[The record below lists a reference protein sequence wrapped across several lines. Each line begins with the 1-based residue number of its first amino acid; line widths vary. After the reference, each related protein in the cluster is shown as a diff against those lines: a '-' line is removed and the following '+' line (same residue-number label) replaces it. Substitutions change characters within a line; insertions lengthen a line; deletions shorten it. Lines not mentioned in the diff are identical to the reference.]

1 MTPPA
6 IEPGQPGPTPP
17 DPTLD
22 DPMLRVL
29 RERHPEVDIV
39 VLPQTAP
46 APLAPELAAD
56 ERDRPRAGDARAGDR
71 RDGA

>member
-6 IEPGQPGPTPP
+6 IEPGAP
-17 DPTLD
+17 DPALA

-29 RERHPEVDIV
+29 REQHPEVDIV

-46 APLAPELAAD
+46 APRVAELSAPQRLALAAGLD
-56 ERDRPRAGDARAGDR
+56 SSIAPT
-71 RDGA
+71 